1 MDVSDMDA
9 FQAVMESEANA
20 EAMKYDGVRQ
30 AMLVVRRMGLD
41 QGAEGPVRDVER
53 ALERKPA

>member
-1 MDVSDMDA
+1 MDA